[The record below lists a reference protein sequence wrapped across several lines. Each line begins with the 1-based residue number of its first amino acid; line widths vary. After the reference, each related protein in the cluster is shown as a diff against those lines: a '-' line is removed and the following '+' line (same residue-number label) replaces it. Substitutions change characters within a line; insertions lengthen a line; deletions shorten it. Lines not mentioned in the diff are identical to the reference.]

1 MPPTFLGYL
10 RSDEAA
16 PVGKF
21 CREAEIFAE
30 PFRDK
35 TRKSRDTIGMN
46 HNEKKRQ
53 LGWTDWVTGVGVL
66 WALGLSA
73 LAASANDEPARNDRV
88 RVLADYVL
96 LKKAGARVIQFEP
109 ETGVAL
115 GEVDAYSRMQ
125 LQVWAHREGK
135 CGGFEALPQASLRS
149 AADDAQLLLDLREL
163 KKRDSQWS
171 LLSTVPLK
179 LESRPEIVRAL
190 PQVDVVQMRAWV
202 TWLSS
207 FNSRVHSATDPNV
220 HVEQLRAKLVD
231 LLSNAK
237 MPATVDLIGHRATRQ
252 KSIRVRLPGSL
263 RPDETVVLGAHL
275 DSINQDWFGSGKA
288 PGADD
293 NASGSANLLEALR
306 VLLQQGQPERS
317 IELFWYAGEEGGLL
331 GSAEIAAQYKAAKR
345 KVVGVLQLDM
355 TLYPGDGAFVLGS
368 MTDFTSPWMR
378 QYLGEL
384 NRLYLGAKI
393 IEDQCGY
400 GCSDHASWHRSGY
413 PAIMPFEATFDRM
426 NSNLHTPKDVI
437 DSGSHFEH
445 SAMFSRLA
453 VALAMD
459 LGNSALTPP

>member
-1 MPPTFLGYL
+1 
-10 RSDEAA
+10 
-16 PVGKF
+16 
-21 CREAEIFAE
+21 
-30 PFRDK
+30 
-35 TRKSRDTIGMN
+35 MN
-46 HNEKKRQ
+46 HAQAKHQ
-53 LGWTDWVTGVGVL
+53 WGWVDWVTGAGVV

-73 LAASANDEPARNDRV
+73 VAASAAGEPGQNSRV
-88 RVLADYVL
+88 RVLADHAL
-96 LKKAGARVIQFEP
+96 LRKAGARVIQFEP

-115 GEVDAYSRMQ
+115 GEVDSFSRMR
-125 LQVWAHREGK
+125 LQMWAHREGK
-135 CGGFEALPQASLRS
+135 CGGFEALPESSLRTVS
-149 AADDAQLLLDLREL
+149 DDAQVLLELRSL
-163 KKRDSQWS
+163 KNRDRQWT
-171 LLSTVPLK
+171 LLSKAPLR
-179 LESRPEIVRAL
+179 LDARPEIVRAL
-190 PQVDVVQMRAWV
+190 PLVDSSQLKTWV

-207 FNSRVHSATDPNV
+207 FSSRVHTASDPNV
-220 HVEQLRAKLVD
+220 HVEQLRSKLVD
-231 LLSNAK
+231 LLTGAK
-237 MPATVDLIGHRATRQ
+237 LPATVELIGHRATRQ
-252 KSIRVRLPGSL
+252 KSIRVRLPGSV

-355 TLYPGDGAFVLGS
+355 TLYPGDGPFVLGS

-378 QYLGEL
+378 QYLSEL

-393 IEDQCGY
+393 VEDQCGY

-413 PAIMPFEATFDRM
+413 AAIMPFEATFDRM

-437 DSGSHFEH
+437 DSASHFEH

-453 VALAMD
+453 VAIAMD
-459 LGNSALTPP
+459 LGNSTLTPP

>member
-1 MPPTFLGYL
+1 MSLEYPS
-10 RSDEAA
+10 SDGAA
-16 PVGKF
+16 PIGRN
-21 CREAEIFAE
+21 CRDSVNFAE
-30 PFRDK
+30 RIRDK
-35 TRKSRDTIGMN
+35 TEISRDTNAMN
-46 HNEKKRQ
+46 RAQTKGQ
-53 LGWTDWVTGVGVL
+53 WVWADWMTGVGVI

-73 LAASANDEPARNDRV
+73 LAASAADEPGMRGRV
-88 RVLADYVL
+88 RVLADHAL
-96 LKKAGARVIQFEP
+96 LRKSGARILQFEP

-115 GEVDAYSRMQ
+115 GELDSFSRARLQ
-125 LQVWAHREGK
+125 LWAHREGK
-135 CGGFEALPQASLRS
+135 CGGFEALPQSPFRS
-149 AADDAQLLLDLREL
+149 ASDDAQLLLELRDLQ
-163 KKRDSQWS
+163 KRDQKWQVQSKAALQ
-171 LLSTVPLK
+171 

-190 PQVDVVQMRAWV
+190 PLVDASQLKTWV
-202 TWLSS
+202 SWLSS
-207 FNSRVHSATDPNV
+207 FNSRVHTASDPNV
-220 HVEQLRAKLVD
+220 HVEQLRSKLVD
-231 LLSNAK
+231 LLAVAK
-237 MPATVDLIGHRATRQ
+237 LPATVDLVGHRATRQ
-252 KSIRVRLPGSL
+252 KSIRVRLPGSV

-317 IELFWYAGEEGGLL
+317 VELFWYAGEEGGLL

-378 QYLGEL
+378 QYLSEL

-413 PAIMPFEATFDRM
+413 AAIMPFEATFDRM

-437 DSGSHFEH
+437 DSASHFEH

-453 VALAMD
+453 VAIAMD
-459 LGNSALTPP
+459 LGNSTLTPP